1 MSEGH
6 SDTSHN
12 WLIFFFT
19 CFGIV
24 MLGIGLWALSSYK
37 VDEPE
42 VPSGGGGHGMIQ
54 PYDAPFPYSRFDKI
68 A

>member
-24 MLGIGLWALSSYK
+24 MLGIGLWALTSYQ
-37 VDEPE
+37 VDAPE
-42 VPSGGGGHGMIQ
+42 TPSGGGHSMIQ
-54 PYDAPFPYSRFDKI
+54 PHDVQFLYSRFDEI